1 MGAFFPF
8 SFLFICIISL
18 RYALGYALSFF
29 MSRTANIS
37 LHVKV
42 AFLEIKMRKP
52 NLFSRMVR
60 HAQGIA
66 RALAPSYTAQA

>member
-1 MGAFFPF
+1 MYY
-8 SFLFICIISL
+8 LFDYAPRLCIV
-18 RYALGYALSFF
+18 LS